1 MTGQPNAT
9 EEAITVGID
18 VAKHTIEVAL
28 GADGPILSL
37 ANDAAG
43 FEALLEHLA
52 AHRVALVVV
61 APAVWSRRW
70 PVRCSWPP
78 MRWPSSTP
86 GRHATSRGR

>member
-61 APAVWSRRW
+61 EATGGLESALACTLQLAAYALAVITR
-70 PVRCSWPP
+70 PVAC
-78 MRWPSSTP
+78 
-86 GRHATSRGR
+86 